1 MTKYLVETVAIFR
14 HRYVVEAQEES
25 HALDEVVMNTEG
37 DYNDDWREFSQKFIS
52 EDIISSRPLT
62 EEEYLAIFDNDNTYL
77 KSWTK
82 DQKLEFIN
90 VIKYED

>member
-1 MTKYLVETVAIFR
+1 MTKYLVETIAVFR
-14 HRYVVEAQEES
+14 HRYVVEAQEEE

-37 DYNDDWREFSQKFIS
+37 DYNDDWREFSQKFIG
-52 EDIISSRPLT
+52 ENIISSRPLT
-62 EEEYLAIFDNDNTYL
+62 EEECLAIFDEDNVYL
-77 KSWTK
+77 KSWSK